1 MLHSVS
7 GMNPSESDP
16 QIALN
21 ITLLEMEHPFSVYNY
36 IPFSIHVMSISTV
49 CLESLSLE
57 M

>member
-1 MLHSVS
+1 MLNSVS